1 MDGNWKPH
9 RRHIFYEDR
18 CVSTFSKH
26 HNISSSCRSS
36 NRQAKLTGNEHEE
49 AMLFL
54 VSFSDTTTDCA
65 IGGLKSNSEM

>member
-1 MDGNWKPH
+1 M
-9 RRHIFYEDR
+9 
-18 CVSTFSKH
+18 STFSKH